1 MNTPPSD
8 PENDLVAVAPATRI
22 DMTLTYRVG
31 EQFAGKAAVGS
42 RVLIPLGKRVVTGFI
57 VGTGGSY
64 SGEIRD
70 IIDLLDAEPLF
81 DEATFRFFRFLAD
94 YYGAPLG
101 EVIRKALPSGFTIQ
115 TRRIVRA
122 AADAATDDEIDGEIV
137 RLARTPA
144 GITVGGLMKRLKI
157 KGISYRLD
165 RLCRAGVV
173 TIEEAVSSRGGR
185 RGSAKV
191 VKMRQWAPPD
201 GLDKVLSRSPKM
213 SRILEFLREKG
224 QADYADLVKRWGNVA
239 GQIKRLT
246 DLGAVEV
253 ISEYR
258 ERPIPAADM
267 PDAPPEV
274 LSDHQHLALGGICS
288 AIEAGDFRA
297 CLLFGVTGSG
307 KTEVYIRA
315 VQKALEMGKGAVVL
329 VPEISLTPQL
339 TARFTSRLG
348 PTVALF
354 HSGLSD
360 GQRLDQWWRVKTKK
374 ARVVIGARSALFA
387 PLSDPGII
395 IVDEEH
401 DPSYKQGETPR
412 YHARDAAVTLGRI
425 KGAVVVLGS
434 ATPSLETV
442 YNAQS
447 GRYQQYI
454 LPERVTKM
462 RRLPVV
468 EIVDLREA
476 EFATRSI
483 TKHLADELKATV
495 DNGCQAILLLNRR
508 GFSSFVLCPNC
519 GHNFPCPACSITL
532 TYHKGPRKLLCHYC
546 DYTEAAPDVCPEC
559 AGYNLLLM
567 GVGVERVQEELASI
581 VPGARI
587 LRLDRDTAQK
597 KGETERILTAFSHH
611 RADILIGTQM
621 VAKGHDFPDVTLVG
635 IVNAD
640 IALNLPD
647 FRAGERTFTLLA
659 QAAGRA
665 GRGDIPS
672 KVVIQT
678 YNPGHYA
685 IEAASSH
692 DFSGFVERELVMRRE
707 LSYPPFSRLALI
719 RIVGA
724 DLEAVARESM
734 LVRNECGRVVSLK
747 ELPVTLLGPAPAPI
761 ARIKDRHRFQILIK
775 ADERRHIFELLYASR
790 LLGGALRK
798 SGVAIS
804 VDIDPMDML

>member
-1 MNTPPSD
+1 
-8 PENDLVAVAPATRI
+8 
-22 DMTLTYRVG
+22 
-31 EQFAGKAAVGS
+31 
-42 RVLIPLGKRVVTGFI
+42 
-57 VGTGGSY
+57 
-64 SGEIRD
+64 
-70 IIDLLDAEPLF
+70 
-81 DEATFRFFRFLAD
+81 
-94 YYGAPLG
+94 
-101 EVIRKALPSGFTIQ
+101 
-115 TRRIVRA
+115 
-122 AADAATDDEIDGEIV
+122 
-137 RLARTPA
+137 
-144 GITVGGLMKRLKI
+144 MKRLKT

-165 RLCRAGVV
+165 RLSRAGLV

-185 RGSAKV
+185 RGSV
-191 VKMRQWAPPD
+191 RIVKMRGEAPSE
-201 GLDKVLSRSPKM
+201 GLEKALSRSPKM
-213 SRILEFLREKG
+213 SRILEFLHEEGR
-224 QADYADLVKRWGNVA
+224 ADYADLVKRWGNVSS
-239 GQIKRLT
+239 QVKRLA
-246 DLGAVEV
+246 DLGAVDV
-253 ISEYR
+253 VSEYR
-258 ERPIPAADM
+258 ERLIPTADM
-267 PDAPPEV
+267 PDAPPEL
-274 LSDHQHLALGGICS
+274 LSDYQQEALDGICG
-288 AIEAGDFRA
+288 AVEAGDSCT
-297 CLLFGVTGSG
+297 CLLLGVTGSG

-360 GQRLDQWWRVKTKK
+360 GQRLDQWWRVKSGK

-412 YHARDAAVTLGRI
+412 YHARDAAVMLGRM
-425 KGAVVVLGS
+425 KGAVVLLGS
-434 ATPSLETV
+434 ATPSLESV
-442 YNAQS
+442 HNART
-447 GRYQQYI
+447 GRYRQYV

-476 EFATRSI
+476 AFATDSV
-483 TKHLADELKATV
+483 TEHLAGELKSAMA
-495 DNGCQAILLLNRR
+495 NGRQAILLLNRR
-508 GFSSFVLCPNC
+508 GFSSFILCPNC
-519 GHNFPCPACSITL
+519 GHNFPCPSCSITL
-532 TYHKGPRKLLCHYC
+532 TYHKGARKLLCHYC
-546 DYTEAAPDVCPEC
+546 DYTEAAPDVCPKC
-559 AGYNLLLM
+559 AGYNLLRM

-581 VPGARI
+581 VPGANI
-587 LRLDRDTAQK
+587 LRLDRDAAQK
-597 KGETERILTAFSHH
+597 RGETERILTAFSHH

-635 IVNAD
+635 VVNAD

-665 GRGDIPS
+665 GRGDAPS

-685 IEAASSH
+685 IEAASAH
-692 DFSGFVERELVMRRE
+692 DFTGFAERELVIRRD

-719 RIVGA
+719 RIVGPE
-724 DLEAVARESM
+724 LEAVARESTS
-734 LVRNECGRVVSLK
+734 VRDECGRIATQRK
-747 ELPVTLLGPAPAPI
+747 LPVTILGPVPAPI
-761 ARIKDRHRFQILIK
+761 SKIKDRYRYQILIK
-775 ADERRHIFELLYASR
+775 GEERRHIFELLYASG
-790 LLGGALRK
+790 LVGGALRK

>member
-1 MNTPPSD
+1 MPPSD
-8 PENDLVAVAPATRI
+8 PQKDLVTVAPATRI

-31 EQFAGKAAVGS
+31 EQFASKAAVGS
-42 RVLIPLGKRVVTGFI
+42 RVLVPLGRRVVTGFI
-57 VGTGGSY
+57 VATGGSY
-64 SGEIRD
+64 SGEIRE

-81 DEATFRFFRFLAD
+81 DEGTFRFFRFLAD

-101 EVIRKALPSGFTIQ
+101 EVIRKALPGGFTVE
-115 TRRIVRA
+115 TRRTVRA
-122 AADAATDDEIDGEIV
+122 VRDNGTGDETDRKIIE
-137 RLARTPA
+137 LAGAPD
-144 GITVGGLMKRLKI
+144 GITVGGLMKRLNA

-165 RLCRAGVV
+165 KLARAGAV
-173 TIEEAVSSRGGR
+173 TIEDVVGSRGGR
-185 RGSAKV
+185 RGSARIV
-191 VKMRQWAPPD
+191 AMRPWEPPE
-201 GLDKVLSRSPKM
+201 GFGKTLSRSPKTAQ
-213 SRILEFLREKG
+213 ILEQL
-224 QADYADLVKRWGNVA
+224 QAEGRVDYSDLVKRWGNVSD
-239 GQIKRLT
+239 QIRRLV

-253 ISEYR
+253 LTEYR
-258 ERPIPAADM
+258 ERPLPVADM
-267 PDAPPEV
+267 PGATPEV
-274 LSDHQHLALGGICS
+274 LSDHQRQALDGICGD
-288 AIEAGDFRA
+288 IGAGNYRA
-297 CLLFGVTGSG
+297 CLLHGVTGSG

-315 VQKALEMGKGAVVL
+315 VQKALELGKGAIVL

-360 GQRLDQWWRVKTKK
+360 GQRLDQWWRVKTGN

-387 PLSDPGII
+387 PLSDPGVI

-412 YHARDAAVTLGRI
+412 YHARDAAVMLGSI

-442 YNAQS
+442 HNARS
-447 GRYQQYI
+447 GRYRQYD

-468 EIVDLREA
+468 EIVDLRTA
-476 EFATRSI
+476 PLATKSI
-483 TKHLADELKATV
+483 TEQLAGELRDV
-495 DNGCQAILLLNRR
+495 VGGGRQAILLLNRR
-508 GFSSFVLCPNC
+508 GFSSFILCPNC
-519 GHNFPCPACSITL
+519 GHNFPCPSCSITL
-532 TYHKGPRKLLCHYC
+532 TYHKGTRKLLCHYC
-546 DYTEAAPDVCPEC
+546 DYGVPAPDVCPEC
-559 AGYNLLLM
+559 DGYNLLLM
-567 GVGVERVQEELASI
+567 GVGVERVQEELAEI
-581 VPGARI
+581 VPEARVV
-587 LRLDRDTAQK
+587 RLDRDSAQK

-611 RADILIGTQM
+611 EADILIGTQM

-647 FRAGERTFTLLA
+647 FRAGERTYTLLS

-665 GRGDIPS
+665 GRGDAPS
-672 KVVIQT
+672 RVVIQT

-685 IEAASSH
+685 IEAASAH
-692 DFSGFVERELVMRRE
+692 DFDGFVERELSMRRE

-719 RIVGA
+719 RIAGLDAV
-724 DLEAVARESM
+724 AVARESA
-734 LVRNECGRVVSLK
+734 LVREELGEIAARK
-747 ELPVTLLGPAPAPI
+747 KLPVTLLGPVPAPI
-761 ARIKDRHRFQILIK
+761 ARIKNRHRYQILVK
-775 ADERRHIFELLYASR
+775 GGERKHIYELLYASG
-790 LLGGALRK
+790 LVGGAPRR
-798 SGVAIS
+798 SGVAIT